1 MRAGGGLYDKMPAE
15 SAVARKPVAA
25 GLVENGLSGGS
36 LSGLPDGVRGL
47 GVRETHAETF
57 MSNLSEKST
66 PSADGWWSQLQ
77 PYQRLVF
84 VVATLAWLFDC
95 LDQQLFNL
103 ARSPAL
109 DQLLTKAQLAEKSYY
124 VGLSISVFVFG
135 WATGGMIFGS
145 LGDRYGRAKMLSVT
159 VLLYSIATGL
169 SALSTSFTD
178 FAIYRF
184 ITGLGVGGVF
194 GLAVA
199 LVADTVPGHIRP
211 RALGVLQSFSAV
223 GNCAAGLIG
232 VSIALTTLGEDKSYW
247 KWLFVIGALPA
258 FLVATIQLRMKEP
271 EAWRLSRDKAL
282 AEGKRSG
289 SYRDLFGHG
298 TWRRHA
304 LLGMVLSC
312 AGVIGLWGIGVF
324 SNDLVGDIVAHNF
337 AQAGASAEDV
347 TKGKQLWM
355 SLNLLAFNVG
365 AFAGMLIFTRVA
377 VNLGRKKAFGIF
389 FAGSLL
395 VTIFVFQMIGKIN
408 GRWDIVWMAPLM
420 GFFQLSVFAG
430 FSIYLPELFPTRLR
444 ATGVSFCYN
453 VGRYISALGPFTL
466 GALATKFGTTAQEAA
481 VAAAPQGIT
490 EAALGS
496 LKTVARIDAFRDAA
510 SWMCLIFLLGIIV
523 LPFLPETK
531 GQPLP
536 ED

>member
-1 MRAGGGLYDKMPAE
+1 MPAE
-15 SAVARKPVAA
+15 ADAVRKAGPG
-25 GLVENGLSGGS
+25 GLVEKELLSC
-36 LSGLPDGVRGL
+36 LPDCSAHSGVSKTQDRSPM
-47 GVRETHAETF
+47 A
-57 MSNLSEKST
+57 NLSDKS
-66 PSADGWWSQLQ
+66 PLSADRWWSQLA

-84 VVATLAWLFDC
+84 AVATLAWLFDC

-103 ARSPAL
+103 ARSPAMKSL
-109 DQLLTKAQLAEKSYY
+109 LGDQQTIELFGSFPIAAGALAT
-124 VGLSISVFVFG
+124 SIFIIG

-145 LGDRYGRAKMLSVT
+145 LGDRYGRAKMLSIT

-169 SALSTSFTD
+169 SALSVSFTD
-178 FAIYRF
+178 FALYRF
-184 ITGLGVGGVF
+184 LTGLGVGGVF

-223 GNCAAGLIG
+223 GNVAAGVIGLI
-232 VSIALTTLGEDKSYW
+232 IALTFIGEKENYW

-271 EAWRLSRDKAL
+271 DSWRESRDRAT
-282 AEGKRSG
+282 AQGKRSG

-298 TWRRHA
+298 LWRKHA

-324 SNDLVGDIVAHNF
+324 SSDLVSDIVAHNF
-337 AQAGASAEDV
+337 AADGKPVEEIN
-347 TKGKQLWM
+347 KGKQLWA

-365 AFAGMLIFTRVA
+365 AFGGMLVFTRVA
-377 VNLGRKKAFGIF
+377 VALGRKKAFGMF
-389 FAGSLL
+389 FAGSLV
-395 VTIFVFQMIGKIN
+395 VTIFVFQMIGKLN
-408 GRWDIVWMAPLM
+408 GRWDILWMAPLM
-420 GFFQLSVFAG
+420 GFFHLSVFAG

-453 VGRYISALGPFTL
+453 VGRYLAALGPFTL
-466 GALATKFGTTAQEAA
+466 GALAAKFGKEAQETA
-481 VAAAPQGIT
+481 VANAGPGV
-490 EAALGS
+490 EPAALAA
-496 LKTVARIDAFRDAA
+496 LKSMAKIDAFRDAA

-531 GQPLP
+531 DQPLP

>member
-1 MRAGGGLYDKMPAE
+1 MA
-15 SAVARKPVAA
+15 
-25 GLVENGLSGGS
+25 
-36 LSGLPDGVRGL
+36 
-47 GVRETHAETF
+47 
-57 MSNLSEKST
+57 NLSDNSA
-66 PSADGWWSQLQ
+66 PSANGWWSQLA

-103 ARSPAL
+103 ARSPAMKS
-109 DQLLTKAQLAEKSYY
+109 LLGDNQNLNLFGSIPISAGALAT
-124 VGLSISVFVFG
+124 SIFVLG

-145 LGDRYGRAKMLSVT
+145 LGDRFGRARMLSIT

-169 SALSTSFTD
+169 SALSTGFAD
-178 FAIYRF
+178 FAAYRF
-184 ITGLGVGGVF
+184 LTGLGVGGVF

-223 GNCAAGLIG
+223 GNVAAGCIG
-232 VSIALTTLGEDKSYW
+232 LTIALTAIGEKDTYW

-258 FLVATIQLRMKEP
+258 FLVAVIQLRMKEP
-271 EAWRLSRDKAL
+271 DAWRESRDRAAAQGKKA
-282 AEGKRSG
+282 G
-289 SYRDLFGHG
+289 SYRDLFGHA
-298 TWRRHA
+298 TWRKHA

-324 SNDLVGDIVAHNF
+324 SSDLVGDIIAHNF
-337 AQAGASAEDV
+337 AQAGATVEEIN
-347 TKGKQLWM
+347 KGKQLWM
-355 SLNLLAFNVG
+355 SLNLLFFNVG
-365 AFAGMLIFTRVA
+365 AFAGMLLFTRIA
-377 VNLGRKKAFGIF
+377 VGLGRKKAFGMF
-389 FAGSLL
+389 FLGSLV
-395 VTIFVFQMIGKIN
+395 VTIFVFQAIGKIN

-420 GFFQLSVFAG
+420 GFFHLSVFAG

-453 VGRYISALGPFTL
+453 VGRYLAALGPFTL
-466 GALATKFGTTAQEAA
+466 GALAAGFGKKAQETA
-481 VAAAPQGIT
+481 VAGADPGIG
-490 EAALGS
+490 EAALAA
-496 LKTVARIDAFRDAA
+496 LKTVAKIDAFRDAA
-510 SWMCLIFLLGIIV
+510 SWMCLIFLLGVIV

-531 GQPLP
+531 DQPLP